1 MKTLV
6 VLTMIVGQAV
16 GFPTTSRGA
25 GLLCSQLK
33 NMRLSI
39 RVPRR
44 LFQSQS
50 DPPETPEWSKSMV
63 DDEGEEGNSE
73 EEKSPTKFTLELF
86 IVISVGLAIVG
97 RIGLNVV
104 ADIDSIL
111 QAIKF
116 LSVSVVSALFIS
128 PFLIP
133 KEGKGGGAGIFFVVL
148 PAFAAVTYVPFLIM
162 YYLFK

>member
-1 MKTLV
+1 MKTLI
-6 VLTMIVGQAV
+6 VLAMIVGQAE
-16 GFPTTSRGA
+16 GFSTTSRGA

-50 DPPETPEWSKSMV
+50 DPPETPEWSNSLV
-63 DDEGEEGNSE
+63 GVEGTEGISKV
-73 EEKSPTKFTLELF
+73 EKSPTKFTLELF
-86 IVISVGLAIVG
+86 IVLSVGLAIVG
-97 RIGLNVV
+97 RIALNVV
-104 ADIDSIL
+104 ADIDSII

-116 LSVSVVSALFIS
+116 LSLSVASALFIS